1 MALPRGAFPRSRTCS
16 SNFDTRSS
24 APNSVSAID
33 PIEGPSP
40 GLWTSNSPTFGD
52 TCYRFPMLTCRPW
65 ILSEAR
71 PPVHGLLPECP
82 IVQALRSVHHV
93 VMCVLIPQPRARLGW
108 RITPSSYMEFTNYRR
123 PTIGVRTIVDRPS
136 IWLDLH
142 HGLTYHGFTT
152 HC

>member
-1 MALPRGAFPRSRTCS
+1 MDFELT
-16 SNFDTRSS
+16 NFRH
-24 APNSVSAID
+24 
-33 PIEGPSP
+33 
-40 GLWTSNSPTFGD
+40 

-82 IVQALRSVHHV
+82 IVQALRSVHHA

-136 IWLDLH
+136 TGWIYTMD
-142 HGLTYHGFTT
+142 TYLGFTPRRYSLQT
-152 HC
+152 WIYTNSTSQPMQSLRASSPHRPYQ